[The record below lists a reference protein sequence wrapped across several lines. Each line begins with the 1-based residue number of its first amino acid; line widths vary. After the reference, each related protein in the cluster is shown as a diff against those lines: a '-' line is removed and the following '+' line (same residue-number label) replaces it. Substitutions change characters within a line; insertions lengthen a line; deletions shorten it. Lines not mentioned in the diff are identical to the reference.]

1 MQKHSC
7 CTAELPEEIP
17 KYTKEELLPL
27 LTQAENL
34 QHLRIYYFLVAETI
48 FFLAAGTA
56 LTAPFPLIVLS
67 VAGALVAVLFTLTNV
82 KLYWRILWMV
92 RYLQCI
98 DPLYRDYMTF
108 DSFHR
113 LVFLGDWESGLKTF
127 LTSQKCG
134 DRKPRY
140 LDTGWLYTYG
150 LFYIVLSA
158 WICFI
163 GYATHLYL
171 ATPK

>member
-1 MQKHSC
+1 MEKPSC
-7 CTAELPEEIP
+7 YKAELPEGIP
-17 KYTKEELLPL
+17 KYTKEEILPL

-67 VAGALVAVLFTLTNV
+67 VAGVLVAVLFTLTNV

-113 LVFLGDWESGLKTF
+113 LVTLGDWESDLKSF
-127 LTSQKCG
+127 LTLQKCG

-150 LFYIVLSA
+150 LFYIVSA
-158 WICFI
+158 AWLCFI
-163 GYATHLYL
+163 GYAIYL
-171 ATPK
+171 CCFTSK